1 MKHNGGMDKS
11 RVNIAIIESSQ
22 IVWEGLSNLLL
33 KSNSRFFVY
42 RFGNIDELQRFLAKE
57 KADVVIV
64 NPSVIQNKECEFA
77 KTKKNFPETD
87 WIALVYSFYDKEL
100 LSKFDDSISVT
111 DSLESIVSKI
121 SHSQNSNSNIPQSED
136 LTEREVEVLVL
147 LTKGYSN
154 KEIADKLNISVHTVI
169 SHRKNIVEKTD
180 IKSLS
185 GLTIY
190 AISKKL
196 ITIES

>member
-1 MKHNGGMDKS
+1 MDKS

-22 IVWEGLSNLLL
+22 IVWEGLSTLLL

-57 KADVVIV
+57 KVDVVIV

-111 DSLESIVSKI
+111 DSLESIANKI
-121 SHSQNSNSNIPQSED
+121 SHSQNGNSNIPQSGD

>member
-1 MKHNGGMDKS
+1 MDRN
-11 RVNIAIIESSQ
+11 RVNVAIIESSQ
-22 IVWEGLSNLLL
+22 IVWEGLSTLLL

-42 RFGNIDELQRFLAKE
+42 RVGNIDELQRFLVKE
-57 KADVVIV
+57 KVDVVIV
-64 NPSVIQNKECEFA
+64 NPSVVQNKECEFT
-77 KTKKNFPETD
+77 KTKKNFPEAD

-100 LSKFDDSISVT
+100 LSKFDDFISVT
-111 DSLESIVSKI
+111 DSLECIVTKLN
-121 SHSQNSNSNIPQSED
+121 HSQIGNSNIPSSED
-136 LTEREVEVLVL
+136 LTEREVEVLIL

-154 KEIADKLNISVHTVI
+154 KEIADKLNISIHTVI

-196 ITIES
+196 ITLDS

>member
-1 MKHNGGMDKS
+1 MDKS

-22 IVWEGLSNLLL
+22 IVWEGLSTLLL

-57 KADVVIV
+57 TVDVVIV

-111 DSLESIVSKI
+111 DSLESIANKI
-121 SHSQNSNSNIPQSED
+121 SHSQNGNSNIPQSGD